1 MNVFRDIIDRFD
13 VEDEDARNILRI
25 MEYYFEYDL
34 SEMSVDEYDRLLKN
48 AFTKY
53 LNDPHLAEAL

>member
-1 MNVFRDIIDRFD
+1 MNVFKDIIDKFD
-13 VEDEDARNILRI
+13 VDDHDARNIMGI

-34 SEMSVDEYDRLLKN
+34 SEMSIEEYDRLLKN

-53 LNDPHLAEAL
+53 LNDPHLAR

>member
-13 VEDEDARNILRI
+13 VEDEDARNILRT

-34 SEMSVDEYDRLLKN
+34 SEMSIEEYDRLLKN
-48 AFTKY
+48 AFIKY